1 MEGWF
6 TMTPYELLAILDG
19 YSITIQYLNLNN
31 YEIKHVP
38 IRGACDSRPHV
49 VKMYFDCGEE
59 KFELTV

>member
-1 MEGWF
+1 MSPEDLLGIFDAYGMMVESF
-6 TMTPYELLAILDG
+6 TM
-19 YSITIQYLNLNN
+19 SN